1 MENLNEQD
9 QIKDPNQLD
18 MFAGILFT
26 PEQEKMINDFL
37 TRQKQNGIGDELSNR
52 RNEGLLFDNGFI
64 YGMDYVNTFKKE
76 TVTREVSL
84 GSRWNN
90 NEFKVELT
98 YETTTGYISLKG
110 KRFYQGELIDTTFGI
125 DFKEDKVQSSTIQDN
140 YRYIKPTTLLEKLKV
155 YNSRQ
160 EYLLEEHKKKNSLKQ
175 TIIDKYT
182 KLYPTATITIKEGWT
197 KYSGSFEIIEV
208 KFESGSYVQFRLDIH
223 NNKEYLY
230 KKHDDEFETLSS
242 EELLNRFS
250 KQVKKE
256 VSN

>member
-37 TRQKQNGIGDELSNR
+37 TRQKQNSIGDELSNQ
-52 RNEGLLFDNGFI
+52 RNEKLLVNNGFI

-76 TVTREVSL
+76 IVTREVSL
-84 GSRWNN
+84 GSRYNH

-98 YETTTGYISLKG
+98 YEMATGYISLKG
-110 KRFYQGELIDTTFGI
+110 KRFYQGELTDTTFGI
-125 DFKEDKVQSSTIQDN
+125 DFEKDKVQSSTIQGQ
-140 YRYIKPTTLLEKLKV
+140 YRYIKPTTLLDKLKV
-155 YNSRQ
+155 HNERA
-160 EYLLEEHKKKNSLKQ
+160 EALLEEHKKKNSLKQ
-175 TIIDKYT
+175 TIIDKYI
-182 KLYPTATITIKEGWT
+182 KLYPTATVIAKDDWT
-197 KYSGSFEIIEV
+197 KYSGSFEIVEV
-208 KFESGSYVQFRLDIH
+208 KFESGSFIQFRLDTY

-230 KKHDDEFETLSS
+230 KKHDAEFETLNS

-256 VSN
+256 GSN

>member
-37 TRQKQNGIGDELSNR
+37 TRQKQNGIGDELSNQ
-52 RNEGLLFDNGFI
+52 RNEKLLVNNGFI

-76 TVTREVSL
+76 IVTREVSL
-84 GSRWNN
+84 GSRYNH

-98 YETTTGYISLKG
+98 YETATGYISLKG

-125 DFKEDKVQSSTIQDN
+125 DFEKDKVQSSTIQGQ

-155 YNSRQ
+155 YNERA
-160 EYLLEEHKKKNSLKQ
+160 EALLEEHKKKNSLKQ
-175 TIIDKYT
+175 NIIEKYRE
-182 KLYPTATITIKEGWT
+182 LYPNATVTAKDDWT
-197 KYSGSFEIIEV
+197 KYSGSFEIVEV
-208 KFESGSYVQFRLDIH
+208 KFESGSFIQFRLDTY

-230 KKHDDEFETLSS
+230 KKHDAEFETLNS

-256 VSN
+256 GSN

>member
-1 MENLNEQD
+1 MSEE
-9 QIKDPNQLD
+9 IKDPNQLD

-26 PEQEKMINDFL
+26 PEQEKMMNDFL
-37 TRQKQNGIGDELSNR
+37 TREKQNGINAELSNQ
-52 RNEGLLFDNGFI
+52 RNEKLLVDNGFI

-84 GSRWNN
+84 GSRWSN

-98 YETTTGYISLKG
+98 YETTTGYILLKG

-125 DFKEDKVQSSTIQDN
+125 DFEKDKVQSSTIQDN

-155 YNSRQ
+155 YNERA
-160 EYLLEEHKKKNSLKQ
+160 EALLEEHKKKNSLKQ
-175 TIIDKYT
+175 TIINKYT
-182 KLYPTATITIKEGWT
+182 KLYPNATITIKDDWT

-208 KFESGSYVQFRLDIH
+208 KFESGSFIQFRLDTY

-230 KKHDDEFETLSS
+230 KKHDAEFETLNS

-256 VSN
+256 GSN

>member
-1 MENLNEQD
+1 MSEE
-9 QIKDPNQLD
+9 IKDPNQLD
-18 MFAGILFT
+18 LFAGILHT

-37 TRQKQNGIGDELSNR
+37 TRQKQNSIGDELSNQ
-52 RNEGLLFDNGFI
+52 RNEKLLVDNGFI

-76 TVTREVSL
+76 IVTREVSL
-84 GSRWNN
+84 GRRWDN

-98 YETTTGYISLKG
+98 YETTTGYIALKG

-125 DFKEDKVQSSTIQDN
+125 DFEKDKVQSSTIQGQ

-160 EYLLEEHKKKNSLKQ
+160 EALLEEYKKKNSLKQ
-175 TIIDKYT
+175 NIIDKYT
-182 KLYPTATITIKEGWT
+182 KLYPTATVIAKDDWT
-197 KYSGSFEIIEV
+197 KYSGSFEIVEV
-208 KFESGSYVQFRLDIH
+208 KFKSGSYVQFRLDTY

-230 KKHDDEFETLSS
+230 KKHDAEFETLNS

-250 KQVKKE
+250 KQTKKE
-256 VSN
+256 ASN

>member
-1 MENLNEQD
+1 MSEE
-9 QIKDPNQLD
+9 IKDPNQLD
-18 MFAGILFT
+18 LFAGILHT

-37 TRQKQNGIGDELSNR
+37 TRQKQNSIGDELSNQ
-52 RNEGLLFDNGFI
+52 RNEKLLVDNGFI

-76 TVTREVSL
+76 IVTREVSL
-84 GSRWNN
+84 GRRWDN

-98 YETTTGYISLKG
+98 YETTTGYIALKG

-125 DFKEDKVQSSTIQDN
+125 DFKEDKVQSSTIQDQ

-160 EYLLEEHKKKNSLKQ
+160 EALLEEHKKKNSLKQ
-175 TIIDKYT
+175 NIIDKYT
-182 KLYPTATITIKEGWT
+182 KLYPTATVIAKDDWT
-197 KYSGSFEIIEV
+197 KYSGSFEIVEV
-208 KFESGSYVQFRLDIH
+208 KFKSGSYVQFRLDTY

-230 KKHDDEFETLSS
+230 KKHDAEFETLNS

-250 KQVKKE
+250 KQTKKE
-256 VSN
+256 ASN

>member
-18 MFAGILFT
+18 LFAGILFT

-37 TRQKQNGIGDELSNR
+37 ARQKQNSIGDELSNQ
-52 RNEGLLFDNGFI
+52 RNEKLLVNNGFI

-84 GSRWNN
+84 GRRWDN

-98 YETTTGYISLKG
+98 YETTTGCISLKG

-125 DFKEDKVQSSTIQDN
+125 YFEEDKVQSSTIQGQ

-160 EYLLEEHKKKNSLKQ
+160 EALLEEYKKKNSLKQ
-175 TIIDKYT
+175 NIIDKYT
-182 KLYPTATITIKEGWT
+182 KLYPNATITIKDDWT
-197 KYSGSFEIIEV
+197 KYSGSFEIVEV
-208 KFESGSYVQFRLDIH
+208 KFESGSYVQFRLDTY

-230 KKHDDEFETLSS
+230 KKHDAEFETLNS

-256 VSN
+256 GSN